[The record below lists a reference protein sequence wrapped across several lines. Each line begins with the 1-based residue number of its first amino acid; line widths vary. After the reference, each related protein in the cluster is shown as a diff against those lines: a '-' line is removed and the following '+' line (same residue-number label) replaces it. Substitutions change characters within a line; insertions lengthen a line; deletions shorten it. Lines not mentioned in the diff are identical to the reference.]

1 MAKKNLN
8 GQMSMFD
15 YFRSLEKEV
24 PANGDVEMVSLI
36 PEEVS
41 EFVEKENDCDEI
53 YTEKKEV
60 LEKDLVLDDVVM
72 QKEIID
78 KNGVV
83 DYIISYANYNKVII
97 KNKENI
103 VNIHEFDSSKDAVDF
118 YIEQISL
125 LKKSE

>member
-24 PANGDVEMVSLI
+24 PANGEVEMVSLI

>member
-24 PANGDVEMVSLI
+24 PANGEVEMVSLI

-103 VNIHEFDSSKDAVDF
+103 VNIHEFDSSKEAVDF

>member
-1 MAKKNLN
+1 
-8 GQMSMFD
+8 
-15 YFRSLEKEV
+15 
-24 PANGDVEMVSLI
+24 MVSLI